1 MGRVGS
7 RESLGLLVAAGV
19 LVLDQVTKAM
29 VVQHMSLH
37 ESIPVIP
44 GFFNLTY
51 VRNTGAAFGILSSHT
66 PGIRSV
72 LLVLSSLLAMGFI
85 VWIWFREK
93 NPSWYLV
100 IPMGMILGG
109 ALGNLV
115 DRVRLGEVIDFLDF
129 YWGKYHWPAF
139 NVADSA
145 VSLGILVFLPYLLLS
160 LEDKPTGP
168 SG

>member
-7 RESLGLLVAAGV
+7 RESLGLLLAAGV

-72 LLVLSSLLAMGFI
+72 VLVLSSLLAMGFI

-93 NPSWYLV
+93 NPSWSLV

-109 ALGNLV
+109 ALGNLL

-160 LEDKPTGP
+160 REDKSTGP